1 MTTDQLTVLV
11 QSLAPIG
18 IVQPGAENDASVG
31 GFGAQRAPLQVL
43 EGPHAA
49 LDGRVASDIPLSE
62 SSKIFKPKS
71 RVAVSPGLE
80 AAVEICVPSC
90 VRDGATE
97 LLIDQLTTI
106 VQVAAPSGIVQ
117 PAGTLIDP
125 SVGGGGGTQHIWPG
139 PLHASGEETPV
150 PYPQAGSEGKNIL

>member
-1 MTTDQLTVLV
+1 MDQLTTRVH
-11 QSLAPIG
+11 SLSPIAITHIAG
-18 IVQPGAENDASVG
+18 TRKEVTDG
-31 GFGAQRAPLQVL
+31 GFGMHCAPFQVL
-43 EGPHAA
+43 DGPQAA

-80 AAVEICVPSC
+80 ADVEICVPSW
-90 VRDGATE
+90 VKDGTTE
-97 LLIDQLTTI
+97 LLMDQLTTI

-117 PAGTLIDP
+117 SVGTLIDP

-139 PLHASGEETPV
+139 PLQASGEETPV
-150 PYPQAGSEGKNIL
+150 PYPQAGSAGKNTL